1 VNPYLQRR
9 ELLVRMEAAR
19 RQTEHH
25 LARLHAEVER
35 QAEAAV
41 ISIRTKRRQFG
52 RHATTW
58 TPADE
63 RECERQL
70 VLGREARAPEIEA
83 LSRKLRRQAEAI
95 GGFRARHGFNAP

>member
-1 VNPYLQRR
+1 VNPYLRQR

-25 LARLHAEVER
+25 LVRLHAEIER
-35 QAEAAV
+35 RAEASV
-41 ISIRTKRRQFG
+41 IRIRTKRRQYG

-63 RECERQL
+63 REYERQL
-70 VLGREARAPEIEA
+70 ALGREGRASEVEA
-83 LSRKLRRQAEAI
+83 LSRKLRRQAGAI
-95 GGFRARHGFNAP
+95 VGFRARHGFNAP